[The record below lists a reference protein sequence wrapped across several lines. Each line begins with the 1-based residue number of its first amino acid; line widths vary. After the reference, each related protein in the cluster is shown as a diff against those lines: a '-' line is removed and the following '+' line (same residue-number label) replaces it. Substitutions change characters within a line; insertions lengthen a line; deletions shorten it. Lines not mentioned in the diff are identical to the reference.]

1 MSGMTTLSIQR
12 WSRLIG
18 VAAVASLAPY
28 MASTAAAQAPRAPKG
43 PIEITVGTGAGG
55 TPDVVMRQA
64 AKVLA
69 ESGLVTQ
76 PIVIQ
81 NRTGGSWTV
90 AANWVTGK
98 PGSEAV
104 LLGMAGPIW
113 STPIVQGTPTFYD
126 KVEPIAMFVRGEVVV
141 GVQPDSGINNLKEL
155 LAKAGERE
163 RGMKIAG
170 AQVGAVDHI
179 VTGMLEKAGNVKFNY
194 IPFDS
199 GGGAQT
205 SFLGKNSDMIV
216 LSVAEAVALKRE
228 GKLKVLAILSDE
240 RRADP
245 EFKDVPTAREQGYDL
260 IWDQTWGLAGPPNL
274 DPAVVAW
281 WDEKIAAMIK
291 TDAWKKMVDENWFR
305 TVDVPHA
312 KVKQWVA
319 DYHKKFE
326 GALRNVGLA
335 KN

>member
-1 MSGMTTLSIQR
+1 MSGMTTQSIR
-12 WSRLIG
+12 RLSRLIG
-18 VAAVASLAPY
+18 VAAVASLAPCL
-28 MASTAAAQAPRAPKG
+28 AGTATAQQPRAPKG
-43 PIEITVGTGAGG
+43 PVEITVGTGAGG
-55 TPDVVMRQA
+55 TPDVVMRQTA
-64 AKVLA
+64 RVLA
-69 ESGLVTQ
+69 ESGLVSQ
-76 PIVIQ
+76 PLVIQ

-90 AANWVTGK
+90 AANWVIGK
-98 PGSEAV
+98 PGSEGV
-104 LLGMAGPIW
+104 LLALAGPIW
-113 STPIVQGTPTFYD
+113 STPVVQGTPTVYD
-126 KVEPIAMFVRGEVVV
+126 RVEPIAMFVRGEVIV
-141 GVQPDSGINNLKEL
+141 GVQPNSGINNLKEL

-163 RGMKIAG
+163 RGLKIAG

-199 GGGAQT
+199 GGAAQT
-205 SFLGKNSDMIV
+205 SFLGNNSDMIV

-228 GKLKVLAILSDE
+228 GKIKVLAILSEE
-240 RRADP
+240 RRTDP

-260 IWDQTWGLAGPPNL
+260 LWDQTWGLAGPPNL
-274 DPAVVAW
+274 DPTIIAW

-305 TVDVPHA
+305 TVHIPRA
-312 KVKQWVA
+312 QVKQWVS

-326 GALRNVGLA
+326 GAMRNAGLA